1 MDLHIWFAYFAASWA
16 IALSPGS
23 GAVLSMTHG
32 LAYGVKKTSATIAGL
47 QFGLA
52 VILLV
57 AGVGV
62 GALLLASAS
71 AFTVVKF
78 AGAGYL
84 LWLGWKQW
92 RSPVGAAVEQG
103 AAPAAPVGLPSARQ
117 RFVTGFFTN
126 VTNPKGI
133 VFMVAVLPQ
142 FLDPARA
149 LWLQLLILLVAGVG
163 VGALLLASATAF
175 TVVKVLG
182 AGYLIWL
189 GVKQWRSPVDAHAPA
204 AGQALVNHPGLPT
217 VRERVLTGFMTN
229 VTNPKGIVF
238 MVAVLPQFI
247 DPGRPLWLQLLVLL
261 MTSVGVDLV
270 VMHGYA
276 FLASRAQR
284 WLATAKARRAQN
296 RVFGGVLMAMGASL
310 LLVRRGA

>member
-1 MDLHIWFAYFAASWA
+1 MDLQVWMAYFVASWA

-32 LAYGVKKTSATIAGL
+32 LAYGVKKTGATIAGL
-47 QFGLA
+47 QLGLS

-62 GALLLASAS
+62 GALLLASAT

-149 LWLQLLILLVAGVG
+149 LWLQLLILL
-163 VGALLLASATAF
+163 
-175 TVVKVLG
+175 
-182 AGYLIWL
+182 
-189 GVKQWRSPVDAHAPA
+189 
-204 AGQALVNHPGLPT
+204 
-217 VRERVLTGFMTN
+217 LTT
-229 VTNPKGIVF
+229 IV
-238 MVAVLPQFI
+238 
-247 DPGRPLWLQLLVLL
+247 
-261 MTSVGVDLV
+261 VDLV

-276 FLASRAQR
+276 FLASRMQR
-284 WLATAKARRAQN
+284 WLATARARRVQN

-310 LLVRRGA
+310 LLVKRAA